1 MTRVMIRSYE
11 GGSNTGPL
19 RPLNW
24 AAPPA
29 PMVLG
34 EIPRESRS
42 PPGFFIAHLAH
53 PLRGMLSWSRGL
65 IVMAGPVVCNACSA
79 QSSCIISS
87 LSQEK
92 WARLEPKLRRL
103 RWGPRETIFHQGG
116 PVAGLHVLC
125 QGCAKLV
132 FRTPLGKELLIR
144 FCRSG
149 DLLEGVLSEEHV
161 MSAVSVDGVAV
172 SLIPSEVALEL
183 LKSQPELAVE
193 VARRL
198 SRDRRHMLL
207 GRLAYLAYRSVRK
220 RLARGLLE
228 LGTRYGVRCEQG
240 LLIDLP
246 LSRQDL
252 AELLGISRQTVCQ
265 ELQKLARRGLIGL
278 DGRRIILA
286 DPEALRGLR

>member
-1 MTRVMIRSYE
+1 MIRSYE

-53 PLRGMLSWSRGL
+53 PPRGMLSWSRGL

-149 DLLEGVLSEEHV
+149 DLLEGVLSEEH
-161 MSAVSVDGVAV
+161 
-172 SLIPSEVALEL
+172 
-183 LKSQPELAVE
+183 LAVE

-198 SRDRRHMLL
+198 SRDRHMLL
-207 GRLAYLAYRSVRK
+207 GRLAYFAYRSVK
-220 RLARGLLE
+220 ERLARGLLE
-228 LGTRYGVRCEQG
+228 LGKHYGVRCEEGLRIELPLFQRDLADLIGTSRQKVNLNLRKFVDQG
-240 LLIDLP
+240 LIRTKRGRIIILDQQGL
-246 LSRQDL
+246 
-252 AELLGISRQTVCQ
+252 Q
-265 ELQKLARRGLIGL
+265 ELG
-278 DGRRIILA
+278 
-286 DPEALRGLR
+286 